1 MLTATAT
8 NRFSTSKG
16 MLQTLIV
23 AMIAKSENKF
33 VTHNMKGNTD
43 HISKRFCRRISALHY
58 FICKYRKNV
67 LGRVYQ
73 YVTSVCDV

>member
-1 MLTATAT
+1 MAML
-8 NRFSTSKG
+8 
-16 MLQTLIV
+16 
-23 AMIAKSENKF
+23 AKSENKF

-73 YVTSVCDV
+73 YVTSVCDVYMSSFKLFCFYGCLLCK